1 MDKLRVYINPETAP
15 ASGAQKV
22 FYSRRGGGP
31 YYRWRFEEEL
41 GRWHG
46 SRVHPLIPA
55 LKALCVA
62 NWKIV
67 PPALQERLDEHYL
80 P

>member
-1 MDKLRVYINPETAP
+1 MDKLRVYFNPESAHTN
-15 ASGAQKV
+15 GGQRV
-22 FYSRRGGGP
+22 FYSRREGGP
-31 YYRWRFEEEL
+31 FYRWLFEEER
-41 GRWHG
+41 GRWHS
-46 SRVHPLIPA
+46 SRVHPHLPT
-55 LKALCVA
+55 LKTLCVA

>member
-1 MDKLRVYINPETAP
+1 MDKLRVYFNPESAH
-15 ASGAQKV
+15 SNGGQRV
-22 FYSRRGGGP
+22 FYSRREGGP
-31 YYRWRFEEEL
+31 FYRWLFEEEL
-41 GRWHG
+41 GRWRS
-46 SRVHPLIPA
+46 SRVHPHLPT
-55 LKALCVA
+55 LKTLCVA

>member
-1 MDKLRVYINPETAP
+1 MDKLRVYFYPGSAP
-15 ASGAQKV
+15 TGGGPRD
-22 FYSRRGGGP
+22 FYSRRAGGP
-31 YYRWRFEEEL
+31 FYRWRFEEEL
-41 GRWHG
+41 GRWRG
-46 SRVHPLIPA
+46 SRVHPLMPA
-55 LKALCVA
+55 LKALCLA